1 MASFQPT
8 PAIFDIDPDLKVK
21 EELVGIHSTGPFTP
35 QDSSA
40 RSYMASSHISQSL
53 ALNHGEDKIIQT
65 GLEKQLGENTFS
77 IKFPEDSRIV
87 KVIPRYRG
95 LSSNSINKVVEYTII
110 LEDLEHNRLDILNVP
125 FFHSTHPYF
134 GFKYDWKKD
143 VIDTL
148 SVGDIVNKGTILADS
163 PTKSN
168 GKNWGNGVNANIAL
182 ISLPETT
189 EDGAVISESL
199 AKKLSYTVF
208 ETRVIEFGN
217 NNFPLNIYG
226 DENNYKPF
234 PDIGEFVNEDSV
246 IMVLRDYEER
256 LSPALAGRY
265 DVNEF
270 NPLFDRA
277 VYVRGPGEITK
288 DGNIKGQV
296 VDIKVY
302 TNPKAKHDVY
312 TGTTEGIDK
321 YVNSLKMYYQ
331 DILDVYRQK
340 LDEYYSIHKNY
351 NLPLSSEL
359 HNVIKEAYAVVN
371 PDNRKLGYT
380 FRSDPMDLYRV
391 EIKIMYTVVPG
402 IGHKLSDEHGWP
414 QDISCA
420 QLLNK

>member
-1 MASFQPT
+1 
-8 PAIFDIDPDLKVK
+8 
-21 EELVGIHSTGPFTP
+21 
-35 QDSSA
+35 
-40 RSYMASSHISQSL
+40 
-53 ALNHGEDKIIQT
+53 
-65 GLEKQLGENTFS
+65 
-77 IKFPEDSRIV
+77 
-87 KVIPRYRG
+87 
-95 LSSNSINKVVEYTII
+95 
-110 LEDLEHNRLDILNVP
+110 
-125 FFHSTHPYF
+125 
-134 GFKYDWKKD
+134 
-143 VIDTL
+143 
-148 SVGDIVNKGTILADS
+148 
-163 PTKSN
+163 
-168 GKNWGNGVNANIAL
+168 
-182 ISLPETT
+182 
-189 EDGAVISESL
+189 
-199 AKKLSYTVF
+199 
-208 ETRVIEFGN
+208 
-217 NNFPLNIYG
+217 
-226 DENNYKPF
+226 
-234 PDIGEFVNEDSV
+234 
-246 IMVLRDYEER
+246 MVLRDYEER

-402 IGHKLSDEHGWP
+402 IGHKLSDGHGIGIK
-414 QDISCA
+414 ISDVH
-420 QLLNK
+420 NY

>member
-1 MASFQPT
+1 MKKSRKARQKEY
-8 PAIFDIDPDLKVK
+8 DLKY
-21 EELVGIHSTGPFTP
+21 S
-35 QDSSA
+35 D
-40 RSYMASSHISQSL
+40 
-53 ALNHGEDKIIQT
+53 
-65 GLEKQLGENTFS
+65 
-77 IKFPEDSRIV
+77 
-87 KVIPRYRG
+87 IP
-95 LSSNSINKVVEYTII
+95 
-110 LEDLEHNRLDILNVP
+110 
-125 FFHSTHPYF
+125 
-134 GFKYDWKKD
+134 
-143 VIDTL
+143 
-148 SVGDIVNKGTILADS
+148 
-163 PTKSN
+163 
-168 GKNWGNGVNANIAL
+168 
-182 ISLPETT
+182 
-189 EDGAVISESL
+189 
-199 AKKLSYTVF
+199 
-208 ETRVIEFGN
+208 
-217 NNFPLNIYG
+217 
-226 DENNYKPF
+226 
-234 PDIGEFVNEDSV
+234 
-246 IMVLRDYEER
+246 RDYEER

-402 IGHKLSDEHGWP
+402 IGHKLSDGHGWP